1 MCSESYIIIPCCSF
15 TQSDISVL
23 QHKGVQKKEK
33 RKIEKKAVFLIE
45 VSDKII
51 LHKRPEKGLLSGL
64 WELPNVDGELSAK
77 ELSEQMKKWGIGD
90 YMIELLG
97 EGKHIFSHVEWQMR
111 GYRLQM
117 RDISE
122 KLLEKEEW
130 IAVSREDLE
139 EKYAIPSAFECYRK
153 QIYRGQIYSIKVH
166 SLKSRKT

>member
-1 MCSESYIIIPCCSF
+1 MDLGSSICIPNGEPFCENCPWESIC
-15 TQSDISVL
+15 QA
-23 QHKGVQKKEK
+23 HKYGRETDFPVKAKKK
-33 RKIEKKAVFLIE
+33 QRKIEKKAVFLIE

-51 LHKRPEKGLLSGL
+51 LHKRPEKGILSGL

-90 YMIELLG
+90 YMIEPLG

-153 QIYRGQIYSIKVH
+153 QIYQG
-166 SLKSRKT
+166 